1 MFVESNPIPAASG
14 ETSIASRE
22 TMIDSG
28 AFVVWKRGRAISIE
42 DYATFLKNAPW
53 TTQKIN
59 LDVIAG
65 TPGQRTTAEDY
76 QNAAQASWKNFEY
89 FKSCGLRVMPVYHF
103 GEDIYWLNKMLA
115 EVEGVIGI
123 SASSLA
129 AQSACLRWY
138 EQVWHAVGNQKPK
151 FHLFGDITNS
161 AIRNFDWYS
170 VDGSSPIQGS
180 GQGLLPLYFSEPQF
194 TILILGFLNRRGM
207 AYSRSKQVGASD
219 NFASIEAYPEPVQ
232 ERFAE
237 CVLEAM
243 PLYESLMGKQFD
255 LRESWE
261 ARAMVSLVSFARVT
275 REYAAQG
282 KVKLFVSAA
291 HKFVLE
297 ASDVVNQ
304 PFVLMSYDE
313 MKPSKKNPE
322 SAKFIALRNFALSQ
336 GRLF

>member
-1 MFVESNPIPAASG
+1 MEANSIPAISG
-14 ETSIASRE
+14 ETRGTLPRE

-28 AFVVWKRGRAISIE
+28 AFVVWKRGRIVSIKN
-42 DYATFLKNAPW
+42 YADFLQTAPW
-53 TTQKIN
+53 AKHVS

-65 TPGQRTTAEDY
+65 KPGQRTTSEY
-76 QNAAQASWKNFEY
+76 FEAAASEGWSNFEY
-89 FKSCGLRVMPVYHF
+89 FQARGLNTIPVYHY
-103 GEDIYWLNKMLA
+103 GERIEWLYKMLA
-115 EVEGVIGI
+115 ETDGI
-123 SASSLA
+123 VGIAASSIA
-129 AQSACLRWY
+129 IQSACLRWY
-138 EQVWHAVGNQKPK
+138 EQVWHAVGNYNPK

-180 GQGLLPLYFSEPQF
+180 SQGLLPLYFSEPQF
-194 TILILGFLNRRGM
+194 TVLILGFLNRRGM
-207 AYSRSKQVGASD
+207 AYSRSKQISARD
-219 NFASIEAYPEPVQ
+219 NFADIESYPESVQ

-237 CVLEAM
+237 CALEAI
-243 PLYESLMGKQFD
+243 PLCESLMGKPFD

-291 HKFVLE
+291 HKFVLD
-297 ASDVVNQ
+297 ASDVIDQ